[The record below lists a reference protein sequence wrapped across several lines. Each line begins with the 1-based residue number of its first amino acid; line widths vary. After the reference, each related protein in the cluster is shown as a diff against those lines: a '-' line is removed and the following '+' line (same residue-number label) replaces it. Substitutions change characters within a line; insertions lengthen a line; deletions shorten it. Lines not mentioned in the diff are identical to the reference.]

1 MMRGHWR
8 PGSMAAALAAVLLIL
23 VLLLNVISLFLAGRG
38 GLLRQHAER

>member
-1 MMRGHWR
+1 
-8 PGSMAAALAAVLLIL
+8 MAAALAAVLLIL